1 MPIWT
6 PIPKRRANYDLSE
19 DQLKGL
25 LKRYD
30 TNGDGK
36 LSKEELSVAF
46 RQLGLRF
53 SWWRAGRAIHHADAN
68 DDGYISEDELHELV
82 KYAKKWGFT
91 IN

>member
-6 PIPKRRANYDLSE
+6 PSKGANYGLSE

-36 LSKEELSVAF
+36 LSKKELSAAF

-53 SWWRAGRAIHHADAN
+53 SGWRAGRAIHHADAN
-68 DDGYISEDELHELV
+68 CDGYISEDELRELV
-82 KYAKKWGFT
+82 KYAMKWGFT

>member
-6 PIPKRRANYDLSE
+6 PRGANYGPSE

-36 LSKEELSVAF
+36 LSKKELRAAF
-46 RQLGLRF
+46 HKLGLRF
-53 SWWRAGRAIHHADAN
+53 SWWRAGRAIRHADAN
-68 DDGYISEDELHELV
+68 GDGYISEDELSELV
-82 KYAKKWGFT
+82 KYCMKWGFN